1 MHVTHCR
8 VYTSFALEAI
18 LATAFGRRVDLQ
30 KGESDEVTKAMS
42 MMTQSVSDGQ
52 FEQFLVMSSKLY
64 RTGALSWMLYLVSFS
79 LNQILFHGRL
89 RS

>member
-1 MHVTHCR
+1 MQSTHCR

-42 MMTQSVSDGQ
+42 LLSDTVADGQ
-52 FEQFLVMSSKLY
+52 FEQIILMNSK
-64 RTGALSWMLYLVSFS
+64 MP
-79 LNQILFHGRL
+79 
-89 RS
+89 